1 MNCLLCLS
9 LDRQRHTC
17 LLVKL
22 FTLNSVNFLC
32 SDSCIF
38 SGVLRPRRRVHV
50 GIILKVRRSLTKTN
64 CGIGRSGVTVNSK
77 KLANGNFLGNAR
89 AGLGCIPRRSAS
101 FVFYAINR
109 RRKFINST
117 TILLLFLTLVLHLVT
132 ASRQRASA
140 FKQICNCSII
150 DVFLFRLFVGV
161 KVMLNLAPM
170 VNVPLPFF
178 DCNKSSL

>member
-1 MNCLLCLS
+1 M
-9 LDRQRHTC
+9 
-17 LLVKL
+17 
-22 FTLNSVNFLC
+22 NFLC
-32 SDSCIF
+32 SDSCFFGGI
-38 SGVLRPRRRVHV
+38 LRPRRRVHV
-50 GIILKVRRSLTKTN
+50 GIILNVRRSLTNTN

-109 RRKFINST
+109 RRKFMKSAT
-117 TILLLFLTLVLHLVT
+117 MLLLFLVLVLQLVIIT
-132 ASRQRASA
+132 RQRRSP
-140 FKQICNCSII
+140 FNQICNCSIL

-161 KVMLNLAPM
+161 NVILKLAPI

-178 DCNKSSL
+178 DCKNSSL